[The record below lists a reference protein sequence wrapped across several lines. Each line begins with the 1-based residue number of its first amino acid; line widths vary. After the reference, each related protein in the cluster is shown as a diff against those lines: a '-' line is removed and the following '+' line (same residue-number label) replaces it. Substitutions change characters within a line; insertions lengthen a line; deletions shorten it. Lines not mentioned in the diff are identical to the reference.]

1 MTLNEYKDYLI
12 QTIEVHLQSDKAR
25 TLKVWNLQTLQKE
38 LRNQDALSELL
49 YLLFHEA
56 DLLHEQIGSGW
67 IEELEKLATPKQLL
81 QQRILINPTD
91 IKDIDPEKR
100 HLALFTRSQDTT
112 QYMGEVLYIGTR
124 EIDLQGGH
132 ALVQGQSHVQAH
144 GESQVIA
151 IEQSTV
157 IAMDYAEV
165 QLYGSSSCKAYDEAR
180 INAHSQSSVIAMG
193 SNMTRLTEQAR
204 GVTYMGNQMW
214 ELCDHSQLLIP
225 AGYKS
230 PKKLQVMMDGH
241 SHLFNCANEVSLDIR
256 QAYGHTKSV
265 VPCKS
270 AVVQEALLTS
280 FMTSAEVIQY
290 PDTLLEP
297 LPIEASKERLRVELP
312 KDVTPEEKAH
322 FEEATSEMELCAA
335 VELIMRQHP
344 GHGITAQTL
353 ASTITNGT
361 LGVNHINV
369 FGNYPV
375 KPQQGCHYHFFGQGV
390 FCPDYGDQNTY
401 HMNGQS
407 VAISHYDTPII
418 ASQKALLIQI
428 GDNRTNRLYGQ
439 AKGFLFSKGT
449 LSAHDQS
456 QVYAGS
462 RATVYAYDH
471 VHVEA
476 DEQVKVHLDDKATS
490 ICRGETKVTAKG
502 ESRVVGD
509 DQARIDLYDQS
520 QGAALKNST
529 AMVNIHT
536 EGAIGTMIEN
546 EGGITSFLYAKPTN
560 EKNVKH
566 VDNQKQS
573 PIWNPRH

>member
-67 IEELEKLATPKQLL
+67 IEELENLATPKQLL

-151 IEQSTV
+151 IEQATV

-193 SNMTRLTEQAR
+193 SNMARLTEQAR

-256 QAYGHTKSV
+256 QA
-265 VPCKS
+265 
-270 AVVQEALLTS
+270 
-280 FMTSAEVIQY
+280 
-290 PDTLLEP
+290 
-297 LPIEASKERLRVELP
+297 
-312 KDVTPEEKAH
+312 
-322 FEEATSEMELCAA
+322 
-335 VELIMRQHP
+335 
-344 GHGITAQTL
+344 
-353 ASTITNGT
+353 
-361 LGVNHINV
+361 
-369 FGNYPV
+369 
-375 KPQQGCHYHFFGQGV
+375 
-390 FCPDYGDQNTY
+390 
-401 HMNGQS
+401 
-407 VAISHYDTPII
+407 
-418 ASQKALLIQI
+418 
-428 GDNRTNRLYGQ
+428 
-439 AKGFLFSKGT
+439 
-449 LSAHDQS
+449 
-456 QVYAGS
+456 
-462 RATVYAYDH
+462 
-471 VHVEA
+471 
-476 DEQVKVHLDDKATS
+476 
-490 ICRGETKVTAKG
+490 
-502 ESRVVGD
+502 
-509 DQARIDLYDQS
+509 
-520 QGAALKNST
+520 
-529 AMVNIHT
+529 
-536 EGAIGTMIEN
+536 
-546 EGGITSFLYAKPTN
+546 
-560 EKNVKH
+560 
-566 VDNQKQS
+566 
-573 PIWNPRH
+573 